1 MVGVQDEQHVE
12 RPHELRVH
20 LVRLRR
26 ESERHPQEVLDERHR
41 VVRVEERLPDR
52 LLERIR
58 RDRGQLGQ
66 QADGG
71 QLDLL
76 VVERIQRVLVVR
88 AQRVDRTGQHG
99 HRMCVAR
106 EAVEEPLQVLVQQR
120 VPLDLGGELLE
131 LIRCRQLTVDQQVAD
146 LDEVR
151 LLGELLDREAAI
163 AQNPGVA
170 VDVGDGALGRRG
182 VDETLVIGRVAGLGQ
197 QRTQGDAVGTFGG
210 VDDVQIKLA
219 TGVIESGVLVLF
231 GHGDPFYVARNAESA
246 LQKVVPLAHSRPRGG
261 CQMVTPAVGCPS

>member
-1 MVGVQDEQHVE
+1 MPPEIEVNRLACDEPTSRTVDVE
-12 RPHELRVH
+12 QFCSWSACRMNSMSSARTSSGSTSYGSAGSPNVI
-20 LVRLRR
+20 RR
-26 ESERHPQEVLDERHR
+26 KFSTRRHR

-52 LLERIR
+52 LLERIG

-88 AQRVDRTGQHG
+88 AQRIDRTGEHG
-99 HRMCVAR
+99 HRMRVAR

-151 LLGELLDREAAI
+151 LLGELLDR
-163 AQNPGVA
+163 
-170 VDVGDGALGRRG
+170 DSRG
-182 VDETLVIGRVAGLGQ
+182 
-197 QRTQGDAVGTFGG
+197 
-210 VDDVQIKLA
+210 
-219 TGVIESGVLVLF
+219 S
-231 GHGDPFYVARNAESA
+231 AES
-246 LQKVVPLAHSRPRGG
+246 RRRRR
-261 CQMVTPAVGCPS
+261 CR